1 MQNPKFWYLDN
12 FSNRLLA
19 KILSPLGWL
28 IYGVSK
34 FRFLGT
40 AGYNG
45 KTPIICIGNATVG
58 GTGKT
63 PTAILVANLAV
74 SLGLKPAFLTRG
86 YGGTIIKPYRVH
98 QTDKADKTGDEA
110 LILMNHAPCF
120 IAKNRVLGADYI
132 NKLNEFDVIIT
143 DDGLQNHPSLYKK
156 CAILTVDANRFF
168 GNNYL
173 MPAGA
178 LREPVQSAINKA
190 QYIILMGQTH
200 IENIPQIITNSGK
213 EIIYAYKKPL
223 VHGVDLAGENVIVFS
238 GLGNNSQ
245 FIKTI
250 KNTGANIIETQ
261 EFPDHFVYDN
271 RIIERLIKKAQ
282 HHAALLV
289 TTEKD
294 MVKISP
300 HYYPY
305 IVPFL
310 ITLDICDDDKKR
322 LCDMITKL
330 CGKR

>member
-63 PTAILVANLAV
+63 PTAILMANLAV

-86 YGGTIIKPYRVH
+86 YGGTIIKPYRV
-98 QTDKADKTGDEA
+98 QATDTAQKTGDEA

-132 NKLNEFDVIIT
+132 DKLNEFDLIIT
-143 DDGLQNHPSLYKK
+143 DDGLQNHPSLHKD
-156 CAILTVDANRFF
+156 CVILTVDANRFF
-168 GNNYL
+168 GNNHL

-178 LREPVQSAINKA
+178 LREPAQSAINKA

-223 VHGVDLAGENVIVFS
+223 VHGADLAGENVIVFS